1 MGALRAAE
9 EMAWA
14 MKDKSFAKKC
24 RRLFE
29 QGSRWM
35 DEHLFNGEYYEH
47 HITDP
52 ETFEFINMEGA
63 DDKIPAF
70 QLGKGCLVDQ
80 LVGAVYGTYLR
91 VGIFGR
97 QKAYSYNYGKHYEI

>member
-52 ETFEFINMEGA
+52 ETLNSSIWKVQMIKFRLSSWA
-63 DDKIPAF
+63 
-70 QLGKGCLVDQ
+70 KGVWL
-80 LVGAVYGTYLR
+80 T
-91 VGIFGR
+91 
-97 QKAYSYNYGKHYEI
+97 N

>member
-35 DEHLFNGEYYEH
+35 DEHF
-47 HITDP
+47 
-52 ETFEFINMEGA
+52 
-63 DDKIPAF
+63 
-70 QLGKGCLVDQ
+70 V
-80 LVGAVYGTYLR
+80 
-91 VGIFGR
+91 
-97 QKAYSYNYGKHYEI
+97 

>member
-1 MGALRAAE
+1 MGTTVTPSSSAISRALRVAE

-63 DDKIPAF
+63 EAIAMTLKEEGSQEKAKAIVKELTDKYP
-70 QLGKGCLVDQ
+70 
-80 LVGAVYGTYLR
+80 LVG
-91 VGIFGR
+91 
-97 QKAYSYNYGKHYEI
+97 